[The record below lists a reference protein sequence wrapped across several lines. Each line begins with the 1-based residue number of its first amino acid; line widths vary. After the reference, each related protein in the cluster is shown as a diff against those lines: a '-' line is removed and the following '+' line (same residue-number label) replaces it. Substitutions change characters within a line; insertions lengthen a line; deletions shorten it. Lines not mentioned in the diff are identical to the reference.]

1 MSIALSYS
9 GLRCVLEFLDPM
21 RRIHIASRNHSLRTI
36 EKTIPLSIVELGMN
50 RYGLNL
56 NVYLIDNFNDNKL
69 RFRSGFR
76 KDLER
81 TLSLNLKPE
90 KAMKKL
96 LDSYL
101 GIRSKIYVNCLL
113 FVSAIPEF
121 VPPNI
126 LLQINEFRCSVCYSE
141 HLLPIIDPS
150 SFPLKKLR
158 TTIDKPDH
166 LNHPVLTSAKE
177 LIVLHG
183 FDGLTQL
190 INQNNTNKHVAF
202 EINTFRPEDLLV
214 LIKNWM
220 ENGKEIGTAFKF
232 HDYGNNQRTMHFLLE
247 DLKEFK
253 NERFNS
259 SLNCPRL
266 IIPINTTAEIHVS
279 QDNENYIVVEV
290 VPTTL
295 KRESDATGEP

>member
-1 MSIALSYS
+1 MSTTLSYP
-9 GLRCVLEFLDPM
+9 GLRYVLEFLDPM
-21 RRIHIASRNHSLRTI
+21 RRIHIASRNHSLRI
-36 EKTIPLSIVELGMN
+36 IDKTIPIRMKELGMN

-56 NVYLIDNFNDNKL
+56 NVYLIDTFNDNEL

-76 KDLER
+76 KDLGR
-81 TLSLNLKPE
+81 TLPLNLKPKE
-90 KAMKKL
+90 AMKKL
-96 LDSYL
+96 LHSYL

-113 FVSAIPEF
+113 FVSAIPKF

-141 HLLPIIDPS
+141 HFLPIIDPS
-150 SFPLKKLR
+150 SFLLKKLR

-202 EINTFRPEDLLV
+202 EINTFRPEDPIV
-214 LIKNWM
+214 LIRHWM
-220 ENGKEIGTAFKF
+220 KHGKEIGTAFKF
-232 HDYGNNQRTMHFLLE
+232 HDYGNNQRTMHLLLE
-247 DLKEFK
+247 EFKEFEK
-253 NERFNS
+253 ER
-259 SLNCPRL
+259 
-266 IIPINTTAEIHVS
+266 
-279 QDNENYIVVEV
+279 
-290 VPTTL
+290 
-295 KRESDATGEP
+295 